1 MGENGTPPRAADC
14 TAQTAIVP
22 LRAPPSFAIVEFVPG
37 RRDLTWLPSIGKSMS
52 KTRVAAVMLA
62 LVLGAAAPE
71 ARAQD
76 LPCPPG
82 IGSND
87 ACDRWQFEQAD
98 KALMLAIESKQ
109 AELERRSSR
118 PDHIEQ
124 AKSYLLEAQREWV
137 RFRDAECR
145 ARVAADMISARTLQA
160 LTSACLLSL
169 TRQRIEEIKE
179 Y

>member
-1 MGENGTPPRAADC
+1 
-14 TAQTAIVP
+14 
-22 LRAPPSFAIVEFVPG
+22 
-37 RRDLTWLPSIGKSMS
+37 MS
-52 KTRVAAVMLA
+52 KTRVVAAMLA
-62 LVLGAAAPE
+62 FALGAVAPT

-87 ACDRWQFEQAD
+87 ACGQWQFEQAD
-98 KALMLAIESKQ
+98 KALMHAIEIKQ
-109 AELERRSSR
+109 TELERRSTR
-118 PDHIEQ
+118 PDRNEQ

-145 ARVAADMISARTLQA
+145 ARAAANMISARTREG
-160 LTSACLLSL
+160 LTSSCLFSL
-169 TRQRIEEIKE
+169 TRQRIEEIKK

>member
-1 MGENGTPPRAADC
+1 
-14 TAQTAIVP
+14 
-22 LRAPPSFAIVEFVPG
+22 
-37 RRDLTWLPSIGKSMS
+37 MS
-52 KTRVAAVMLA
+52 KTRVVAAMLA
-62 LVLGAAAPE
+62 FALGAVAPT

-87 ACDRWQFEQAD
+87 ACGQWQFEQAD
-98 KALMLAIESKQ
+98 KTLMLAIESKQ
-109 AELERRSSR
+109 SELERRSSR
-118 PDHIEQ
+118 PDRNEQ

-145 ARVAADMISARTLQA
+145 ARAAANMISARTREG
-160 LTSACLLSL
+160 LTSSCLFSL
-169 TRQRIEEIKE
+169 TRQRIEEIKK